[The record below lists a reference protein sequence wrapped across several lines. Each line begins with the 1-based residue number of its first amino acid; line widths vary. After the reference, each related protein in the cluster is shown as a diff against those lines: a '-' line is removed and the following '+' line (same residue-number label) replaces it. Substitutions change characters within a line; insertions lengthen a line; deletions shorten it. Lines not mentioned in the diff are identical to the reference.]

1 MNELEFRCINA
12 PLPPFCA
19 KCGLVEEH
27 KVHRGRGTEFVGEVI
42 AAHKFKE
49 PESVQR

>member
-1 MNELEFRCINA
+1 MNDLIFRCINA

-19 KCGLVEEH
+19 HCGLVEEH
-27 KVHRGRGTEFVGEVI
+27 EVHHGRGGEFVGEVI
-42 AAHKFKE
+42 AAHGFKE